1 MRFRKITITT
11 SLVLLLLIA
20 STLTAAAQGPYNYD
34 QRTKTKVTGASPGYA
49 HSIYIVRRGDTLLRI
64 ARRFGTSVQ
73 AILAV
78 NPQIRNPNRIFAG
91 QRLVIPVPTQL
102 PTTYIIR
109 RGDTL
114 LQIARRFGTS
124 VQAILAVN
132 PQIRNPNRIF
142 AGQPLTFSTISGAGP
157 YQTPPD
163 RQPDQPD
170 VPQSQAQVIMQ
181 NISFQP
187 RQIRVQ
193 PGTTVTWTN
202 QDGAAHTV
210 TAGTR
215 DNPSGLFNS
224 GNIGAGGS
232 FSFTFE
238 VPGTYN
244 YFCSIHAGMD
254 GVVVVEEGP

>member
-49 HSIYIVRRGDTLLRI
+49 HSIYIVRRGDTLLR
-64 ARRFGTSVQ
+64 
-73 AILAV
+73 
-78 NPQIRNPNRIFAG
+78 
-91 QRLVIPVPTQL
+91 
-102 PTTYIIR
+102 
-109 RGDTL
+109 
-114 LQIARRFGTS
+114 IARRFGTS